1 LQQRIQEAEYPA
13 LRDSIASLV
22 NCKFRPL
29 NKKNI
34 VSKILF
40 IMSKNVLIVDDSLY
54 MRTVIKDALE
64 HAGFRVVGQAAN
76 GEEAIDLAFE
86 LQPDIITLDNIL
98 PDMIGTDILKVYTEE
113 GLLSKVIMISAVGQE
128 SVIQEGLNLGA
139 KAYIVKPFTSD
150 QLLSE
155 VNKL

>member
-1 LQQRIQEAEYPA
+1 
-13 LRDSIASLV
+13 
-22 NCKFRPL
+22 
-29 NKKNI
+29 
-34 VSKILF
+34 
-40 IMSKNVLIVDDSLY
+40 MSKNVLIVDDSLY

-64 HAGFRVVGQAAN
+64 QGGFKIVGQASN

-128 SVIQEGLNLGA
+128 SVIQEGLGLGA
-139 KAYIVKPFTSD
+139 KAYIVKPFTSE
-150 QLLSE
+150 QLLTE
-155 VNKL
+155 INKL